1 MDDSATRWG
10 DVASAAT
17 VEVFA
22 TLTGLKAEALRTPN
36 SGALVLP
43 SRALP
48 DSGENTLVFAPGAK
62 EASEVLRA
70 GGIDTMLYH
79 DGRERRELVLRSAD
93 VVLPMLLFA
102 DPLVTSLALSI
113 LANWIY
119 DRWLRRNVLQPSSV
133 KFEYAELGPDG
144 SVSVRR
150 IEGPTE
156 DVCKVLS
163 RMARQPSS
171 EAPQGHR
178 TVSSPRDNGKP
189 QCALRGTQA
198 TISLESA
205 RALAA
210 AAEEAI
216 SAGTLDVA
224 MAVFRKSLE
233 KAREATQWEPDAFA
247 HRRYLHSLG
256 RRIHD
261 VFGCEIPCQD
271 GRCRL
276 TCPVLLS
283 HMPFGLSIG
292 GYKRAVC
299 SLCGQDVLDC
309 PHIRGHT
316 YNRIVA
322 ARTHGVCNICGEKV
336 CGHKSGDLYDGVEP
350 FGIVVEMEVDHIA
363 VVTKPADP
371 LCVFTSVEL
380 PHDEVLTSFLAADPH
395 EVRGGEASFECHHCL
410 ACDGS

>member
-1 MDDSATRWG
+1 MDDSATQWE
-10 DVASAAT
+10 DVARAAT
-17 VEVFA
+17 VELFA
-22 TLTGLKAEALRTPN
+22 TWAGLEAEALRTPN
-36 SGALVLP
+36 SGVLVLP

-48 DSGENTLVFAPGAK
+48 DSGDNTLVFAPGAK
-62 EASEVLRA
+62 EASGVLRE
-70 GGIDTMLYH
+70 GGIDTVLYH

-102 DPLVTSLALSI
+102 DPLVRNLALSI

-119 DRWLRRNVLQPSSV
+119 DRWLRRNVLHPQSV

-163 RMARQPSS
+163 HMARQQSP
-171 EAPQGHR
+171 EASQGHR
-178 TVSSPRDNGKP
+178 MVSSPRDNGKP
-189 QCALRGTQA
+189 QCVLRGTKA

-205 RALAA
+205 RALAS

-233 KAREATQWEPDAFA
+233 KAREATQWEPDAVA

-256 RRIHD
+256 RRVHD
-261 VFGCEIPCQD
+261 VFGCEISCQD

-283 HMPFGLSIG
+283 HVPFGLSIG

-299 SLCGQDVLDC
+299 SICGQDVLDC

-322 ARTHGVCNICGEKV
+322 ARTHGVCNICGEGV
-336 CGHKSGDLYDGVEP
+336 CGHNIGDPYDGVEP
-350 FGIVVEMEVDHIA
+350 FGIVVEMKVDHIA

-371 LCVFTSVEL
+371 LCMFTSVEL
-380 PHDEVLTSFLAADPH
+380 TQDEVLNSFLAADPH
-395 EVRGGEASFECHHCL
+395 EIRGSEASLACHHCL